1 MYNMYKHMKRV
12 CIHACICVCILLG
25 ELGVTAYIKV
35 EKGNEKVAQSIAKF
49 SILYTNM

>member
-1 MYNMYKHMKRV
+1 MYKHMKCV

-25 ELGVTAYIKV
+25 ELGVTADIKV
-35 EKGNEKVAQSIAKF
+35 EKGNDERVAQSIAKF